1 MVRQCRRRRHPL
13 GWAVGLILPGC
24 VQGCKI
30 DRAMIGDGCMIK
42 PGCTITNSIVGL
54 RTKVAANC
62 SIEDCLIM
70 GSDFYE
76 TPEDCDTTESC
87 VPMGIGAN
95 SCVPRPWLC
104 LCLLQGQV
112 DE

>member
-1 MVRQCRRRRHPL
+1 
-13 GWAVGLILPGC
+13 

-30 DRAMIGDGCMIK
+30 KGAMLGEGCYVQ
-42 PGCTITNSIVGL
+42 PGCIITNSIIGL
-54 RTKVAANC
+54 RTKIGANC
-62 SIEDCLIM
+62 RIEDCLVM

-95 SCVPRPWLC
+95 SCASPRRILRLGSSFLFCSSCSTFIP
-104 LCLLQGQV
+104 
-112 DE
+112 